1 MGSKRV
7 KKSEKRV
14 FLILRWL
21 VDPLLSTRMLFKSF
35 KLPNYMT
42 TRVRHLRVNLLMIK
56 LTLQLTSHEV
66 RESKN
71 FGDFS
76 TKILFVWRH
85 QMTSYFFVHH
95 HDWNVSFSGQF
106 AVNSERGSKFPKEYS
121 LTGFKKMS
129 F

>member
-85 QMTSYFFVHH
+85 QMTSYSVVHH
-95 HDWNVSFSGQF
+95 HDWNFSSSGQF
-106 AVNSERGSKFPKEYS
+106 AANSERGSKFPKEYS